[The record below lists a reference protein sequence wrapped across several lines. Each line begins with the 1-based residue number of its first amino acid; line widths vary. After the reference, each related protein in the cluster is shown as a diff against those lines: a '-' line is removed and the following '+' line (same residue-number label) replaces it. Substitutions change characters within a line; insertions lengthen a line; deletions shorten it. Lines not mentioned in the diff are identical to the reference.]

1 MPRVN
6 PGRAGT
12 ARAREYLAAG
22 CAPGADAV
30 TGSRAAAMLAA
41 CTVALVGPAILLAG
55 QTLNSEE
62 LTGPAGVEF
71 AAGTR
76 P

>member
-1 MPRVN
+1 
-6 PGRAGT
+6 
-12 ARAREYLAAG
+12 
-22 CAPGADAV
+22 
-30 TGSRAAAMLAA
+30 MLAA